1 MSLLPPPMVVD
12 ATDLVRAREQL
23 AAAGEAVS
31 HWRARAEVSRSA
43 LEQTVTV
50 LDAIRRQG
58 LMEGLVDRVLD
69 EVHRA
74 LEINDGT
81 PPAVDV
87 PTQQDL
93 FAEPAPKGP

>member
-1 MSLLPPPMVVD
+1 MSLASPPMVVD
-12 ATDLVRAREQL
+12 ATDMVRAREHL

-43 LEQTVTV
+43 LEQTVAV
-50 LDAIRRQG
+50 LEAVRRQG

-81 PPAVDV
+81 PPKVDV

-93 FAEPAPKGP
+93 FAGSSTGG